1 MQLNIFLAIVAVIF
15 AVFGL
20 GLLFMPAEFMAFYGL
35 NYNPAGVLTAR
46 VFGTQV
52 LLLAVIYWAAR
63 NAGPSSLMS
72 AILWGSVIANIL
84 DAVIAFMGIS
94 AGVLNAMGWALV
106 VLHVLLAVGFIYY
119 ATRR

>member
-1 MQLNIFLAIVAVIF
+1 
-15 AVFGL
+15 
-20 GLLFMPAEFMAFYGL
+20 MAFYGL
-35 NYNPAGVLTAR
+35 NYNPSGVLTAR

-84 DAVIAFMGIS
+84 DAIVAFMGIS

-106 VLHVLLAVGFIYY
+106 VLHVLLAIGFIYY